1 MRRRNSLRK
10 HAGLSNHG
18 VPYAPTGIKYDLT
31 TIDTFLDTCRELE
44 STERQHC
51 LLWRQPLDR
60 SLIVYI

>member
-1 MRRRNSLRK
+1 MNTLFCLTYPYEW
-10 HAGLSNHG
+10 LSS
-18 VPYAPTGIKYDLT
+18 APTGIKYDLT